1 MDYLLT
7 SIFAR
12 KALQQLS
19 GGDYVDWAGEMLV
32 HDYDSY
38 SLRILAGL
46 DKRATAFEAEHYFA
60 RVLKELNLNPPALH
74 AAVRAYGCEIAR
86 QIIEDKITAQ
96 DGVRKLYQIC
106 IGTDYSR
113 DFIGWYELDDILD
126 TLLQGIPYGSVT
138 LENFDEITKQEAA
151 DFIATVCPPPGS

>member
-1 MDYLLT
+1 MDLLI
-7 SIFAR
+7 SIFGR
-12 KALQQLS
+12 KAFQQLLS
-19 GGDYVDWAGEMLV
+19 DDYVDWAGEMLV
-32 HDYDSY
+32 DGCDSH

-46 DKRATAFEAEHYFA
+46 DRRGSAFEAEHYFTRA
-60 RVLKELNLNPPALH
+60 LKELNLNSPDPDI
-74 AAVRAYGCEIAR
+74 AVRAYGCEIAR

-113 DFIGWYELDDILD
+113 DFMGWYELDDILD
-126 TLLQGIPYGSVT
+126 SLLQGIPYGSVT

-151 DFIATVCPPPGS
+151 DFIATVCRP